1 MSTTDRLAT
10 PRPAN
15 RAARHAKADIAQDE
29 LRKADCMHA
38 LRAIRKGDNFDGAF
52 RLLRACEVCIEHDLS
67 DADAMELIGGYALLQ
82 PFPREYDETEVL
94 KFVRRAEGRT
104 IRGAAYLPKAP
115 EQPAAEP
122 SRYAPQYRS
131 VEQLVMQFPHL
142 RKPLIEGLLR
152 EGETMNVI
160 APPKTGKSWL
170 VTDLAIAVAT
180 GQPWLGSFHTHRGNV
195 LIIDNELHGETSA
208 HRIPKVAEARRIG
221 LEEISRTVYV
231 ENLRGRLRDLTEMG
245 AYFKEIGA
253 RRFKLIVLDAF
264 YRFIP
269 KDTDEND
276 NGSVARL
283 YNYLDHFAMELQC
296 SFVLIHHSTKGTQA
310 YKAITDVGAG
320 AGSQSRATDTHLIL
334 RRHEEEDTVVLEAA
348 VRSWPRLEPLCLCW
362 SFPVW
367 NPDDSLDPTLL
378 QGNRSRRRKAEKE
391 PAKPPEPPWDAARF
405 VREFITEEARTRA
418 AILEQAEKAGLSE
431 RRAEKLLR
439 RAEEMKH
446 AYRWQFA
453 SNEPVKYATVQQPLL
468 DVKPEKKAKKRRR
481 K

>member
-1 MSTTDRLAT
+1 MTT
-10 PRPAN
+10 
-15 RAARHAKADIAQDE
+15 
-29 LRKADCMHA
+29 
-38 LRAIRKGDNFDGAF
+38 F
-52 RLLRACEVCIEHDLS
+52 S
-67 DADAMELIGGYALLQ
+67 
-82 PFPREYDETEVL
+82 
-94 KFVRRAEGRT
+94 
-104 IRGAAYLPKAP
+104 
-115 EQPAAEP
+115 
-122 SRYAPQYRS
+122 
-131 VEQLVMQFPHL
+131 
-142 RKPLIEGLLR
+142 
-152 EGETMNVI
+152 
-160 APPKTGKSWL
+160 
-170 VTDLAIAVAT
+170 
-180 GQPWLGSFHTHRGNV
+180 GNV

-208 HRIPKVAEARRIG
+208 HRIPKVAEARGIG

-367 NPDDSLDPTLL
+367 NPDNSLDPTLL

-405 VREFITEEARTRA
+405 VREFVTEEARTRA

-453 SNEPVKYATVQQPLL
+453 SNEPVKYATIQQPLL
-468 DVKPEKKAKKRRR
+468 DVKPEKKSKKRRR